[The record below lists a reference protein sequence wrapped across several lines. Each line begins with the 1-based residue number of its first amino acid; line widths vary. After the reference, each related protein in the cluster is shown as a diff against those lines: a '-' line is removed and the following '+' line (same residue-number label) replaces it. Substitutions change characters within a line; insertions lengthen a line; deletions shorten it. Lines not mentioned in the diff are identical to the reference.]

1 MSIIR
6 SLVVLALLA
15 SPALRADEARG
26 AIGVDELDD
35 IFNSDVTLEQTD
47 EIISRMTLPQKI
59 GQLFLLGFTGTEF
72 DHQLKT
78 LIDRYQPGGVI
89 LFSRNI
95 KTASQVLSLNL
106 AAQKYSVEKTKV
118 PMVIAVDQEGG
129 TVSRIKST
137 PPQPSALAIG
147 NTQSP
152 ELSEKIGFYTGKVLK
167 SLGFNLNLAPVVDI
181 ADPALPSFL
190 GTRAFSGNADL
201 VGKFSYAFAS
211 GLHKSGV
218 MSTLKHFPGHGNEK
232 TDPHFRI
239 PEISDDLQ
247 TLESTRLKPFKYLV
261 DQFHPAAIM
270 VAHLAIP
277 KVDPKAKAATY
288 SSVLIQDI
296 LRKKW
301 GYDGLVITDDIDMAA
316 AQEIANP
323 ASQAVRALKAGV
335 DMVMITWN
343 KKTQRDSFEA
353 VKRAIL
359 DGTLTMTEINEK
371 LRRIVSAKL
380 GFHLFDKA
388 TTSFQEAKL
397 ALHDPNLKKAYD
409 DVTQQNIKSNVARL
423 PARTVPFKGGKVVV
437 MSRSKF
443 FMNSFTGKLSPK
455 CCTQLSLLDMEDINR
470 TLYEQKDAL
479 AVIHVSGLTT
489 ANIVNRIAATLR
501 HRVIVVNTNSPS
513 LVLAPESY
521 ARTINLFTYHPEL
534 GGLIAEKVLPPF
546 STTKQIHVE

>member
-15 SPALRADEARG
+15 SPALRADEALR
-26 AIGVDELDD
+26 ADKSADWDD
-35 IFNSDVTLEQTD
+35 VFNSDVTLEQTD

-72 DHQLKT
+72 DQQLKP
-78 LIDRYQPGGVI
+78 LIERYQPGGII

-95 KTASQVLSLNL
+95 KTASQVLTLNI
-106 AAQKYSVEKTKV
+106 AAQKYAVEKMKI
-118 PMVIAVDQEGG
+118 PLVIAVDQEGG
-129 TVSRIKST
+129 TVSRIKSS

-147 NTQSP
+147 NAQST

-181 ADPALPSFL
+181 ADPNSPSFL

-201 VGKFSYAFAS
+201 VSKFSFAFAS

-218 MSTLKHFPGHGNEK
+218 MATLKHFPGHGNEK

-247 TLESTRLKPFKYLV
+247 TLENTRLKPFKYLV
-261 DQFHPAAIM
+261 DQFQPAAIM

-301 GYDGLVITDDIDMAA
+301 GYEGLVITDDIDMAA

-323 ASQAVRALKAGV
+323 ANQAVRALKAGV

-343 KKTQRDSFEA
+343 KKTQRESFEA
-353 VKRAIL
+353 VKRALL
-359 DGTLTMTEINEK
+359 DGTLTISEINEK

-380 GFHLFDKA
+380 NFHLFDKSLM
-388 TTSFQEAKL
+388 TFQDARL
-397 ALHDPNLKKAYD
+397 ALHDPNLKRAYD
-409 DVTQQNIKSNVARL
+409 GVTQQNLKANVARL
-423 PARTVPFKGGKVVV
+423 PASAPFKGGKVVV

-443 FMNSFTGKLSPK
+443 FMDSFTGKLSPK
-455 CCTQLSLLDMEDINR
+455 CCLQQSLLDMEDINR
-470 TLYEQKDAL
+470 TLNEQKDAL

-489 ANIVNRIAATLR
+489 ANIVNKIRSTLR

-513 LVLAPESY
+513 LVLAPETY

-534 GGLIAEKVLPPF
+534 GGLIAEKVLRPF
-546 STTKQIHVE
+546 STNKQIHGE